1 MRYVP
6 KVLWWPLITICLYP
20 RIEGTHCDQSMPHR
34 TVRLCCLL
42 DTVCDEMV
50 REGEA
55 LFLFSF
61 CHPSAWS
68 TSSDQS
74 LHPVSWLFTHQQDRL
89 CENLWKSNLWVSVFV
104 LFRFR
109 VFWKLLIL
117 HFEALISPDYQE
129 AIKNMSILRVR
140 FPLFV
145 SRGTRLVNSLP

>member
-55 LFLFSF
+55 LFLLLSSI
-61 CHPSAWS
+61 CMINIIWS
-68 TSSDQS
+68 ISS
-74 LHPVSWLFTHQQDRL
+74 PGVMIIYQDRL